1 MNHLLATLFIIVLI
15 LSYAFM
21 AVVVIVSQKQGHTF
35 VASFDKAIVWGG
47 GFFVIG
53 SCLNTVA
60 NVAWV

>member
-1 MNHLLATLFIIVLI
+1 MNSISVETFMIVLI
-15 LSYAFM
+15 LAYVFM
-21 AVVVIVSQKQGHTF
+21 SGVFIVSQKQGHTF